1 MVFLKNKVSHENV
14 LPSSTHLESIDT
26 LLMISSH
33 AFLQGAKNCRGAI
46 VIFFEGGLPARSTL
60 KLAKKKTDPTIKIK
74 LSLP

>member
-1 MVFLKNKVSHENV
+1 MRMFCQVVG
-14 LPSSTHLESIDT
+14 THLESIDT

-60 KLAKKKTDPTIKIK
+60 KLAKKKPTPQ
-74 LSLP
+74 SRSN